1 MKVRYAAIT
10 DRGRKRKINEDYYHA
25 EYPVFVV
32 ADGLGG
38 HRGGEIA
45 SKLAVNSFVDYLKHS
60 YKSARSVNELA
71 KIMEKSILEIG
82 KKLLKESSKNEELEG
97 MGTTISAAVF
107 YKDYLTIAHVGD
119 SRVYLLRKGNLKQ
132 ITKDHT
138 FVQMLVDRGEI
149 TAEEAKEHP
158 LKNALLQ
165 AVGTDALFEVE
176 IKTLKLIPS
185 DALLLC
191 TDGLHSHLTETQIIE
206 VLKSEL
212 STEDKVKRL
221 VRQALDAGGNDNI
234 TAILLEIEKDEI

>member
-1 MKVRYAAIT
+1 
-10 DRGRKRKINEDYYHA
+10 
-25 EYPVFVV
+25 
-32 ADGLGG
+32 
-38 HRGGEIA
+38 
-45 SKLAVNSFVDYLKHS
+45 
-60 YKSARSVNELA
+60 
-71 KIMEKSILEIG
+71 
-82 KKLLKESSKNEELEG
+82 

-185 DALLLC
+185 DAVLLC